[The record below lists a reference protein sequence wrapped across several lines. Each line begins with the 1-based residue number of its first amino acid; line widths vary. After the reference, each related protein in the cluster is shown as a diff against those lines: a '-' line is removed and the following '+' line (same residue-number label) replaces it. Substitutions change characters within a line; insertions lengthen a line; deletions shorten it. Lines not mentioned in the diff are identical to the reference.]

1 MSDFTK
7 LQKDKILNYLYKN
20 FKKIDFDNI
29 DQDIFLKKIGDL
41 VFFDKK
47 ELLLKIGSLFF
58 EDLDK
63 RFLTEIKSKINTITK
78 TNEKISFLL
87 NKRFQVEKKN
97 KDLIKKIFIH
107 LIKNNNSNKVLNY
120 IYSVADTMW
129 KHSNDRSVDFN
140 YYTKRLILSSVYLK
154 ILILIFYRENLTDK
168 DHIRGALKAYRKECF
183 EQIGGLRTAMGWDTV
198 DELLCKFY
206 NWKVK
211 TDESLQVKH
220 LKPTGANYN
229 KASRYKQG
237 EAFYSIGYGFW
248 ITAIAS
254 LKLALRKRKPLL
266 FIDYIKGFWKAKSSK
281 KPLLVTQEQ
290 ARFIRNYRWKKMKEK
305 IFRF

>member
-47 ELLLKIGSLFF
+47 ELLLKISSLFF

-63 RFLTEIKSKINTITK
+63 RFLTEIKSKINKITK

-97 KDLIKKIFIH
+97 KDLIKKFFIH
-107 LIKNNNSNKVLNY
+107 LIKDNNSSKVLTY
-120 IYSVADTMW
+120 IYSVSDIMW
-129 KHSNDRSVDFN
+129 KYANDRSVDFN

-154 ILILIFYRENLTDK
+154 ILILSFYKDNLTQK
-168 DHIRGALKAYRKECF
+168 DLNEEISKLLEHVKLISQFKIKIDFLKNLKDF
-183 EQIGGLRTAMGWDTV
+183 
-198 DELLCKFY
+198 FSFF
-206 NWKVK
+206 
-211 TDESLQVKH
+211 SLQK
-220 LKPTGANYN
+220 TG
-229 KASRYKQG
+229 R
-237 EAFYSIGYGFW
+237 GF
-248 ITAIAS
+248 
-254 LKLALRKRKPLL
+254 
-266 FIDYIKGFWKAKSSK
+266 
-281 KPLLVTQEQ
+281 
-290 ARFIRNYRWKKMKEK
+290 
-305 IFRF
+305 

>member
-47 ELLLKIGSLFF
+47 ELLLKISSLFF

-63 RFLTEIKSKINTITK
+63 RFLTEIKSKINKITK

-97 KDLIKKIFIH
+97 KDLIKKFFIH
-107 LIKNNNSNKVLNY
+107 LIKDNNSSKVLTY
-120 IYSVADTMW
+120 IYSVSDIMW
-129 KHSNDRSVDFN
+129 KYANDRSVDFN

-154 ILILIFYRENLTDK
+154 ILILSYYKNNLTQK
-168 DHIRGALKAYRKECF
+168 DLNEEILKSLEH
-183 EQIGGLRTAMGWDTV
+183 
-198 DELLCKFY
+198 
-206 NWKVK
+206 VK
-211 TDESLQVKH
+211 LISQFKIKLDFFKN
-220 LKPTGANYN
+220 LKDFF
-229 KASRYKQG
+229 S
-237 EAFYSIGYGFW
+237 FF
-248 ITAIAS
+248 S
-254 LKLALRKRKPLL
+254 LKKTVR
-266 FIDYIKGFWKAKSSK
+266 GF
-281 KPLLVTQEQ
+281 
-290 ARFIRNYRWKKMKEK
+290 
-305 IFRF
+305 

>member
-1 MSDFTK
+1 MMNFTK
-7 LQKDKILNYLYKN
+7 LVKEKILKYLYKN
-20 FKKIDFDNI
+20 YQNIDFDNI
-29 DQDIFLKKIGDL
+29 DKDIFFKKITGL
-41 VFFDKK
+41 NFLEK
-47 ELLLKIGSLFF
+47 EELILAVSNLFF

-63 RFLTEIKSKINTITK
+63 NFLNETKANINKIKK

-168 DHIRGALKAYRKECF
+168 DIDNEIQKSLDHIKSISQFKIKFDFLKNIKEFFSLFSMQKSGRGF
-183 EQIGGLRTAMGWDTV
+183 
-198 DELLCKFY
+198 
-206 NWKVK
+206 
-211 TDESLQVKH
+211 
-220 LKPTGANYN
+220 
-229 KASRYKQG
+229 
-237 EAFYSIGYGFW
+237 
-248 ITAIAS
+248 
-254 LKLALRKRKPLL
+254 
-266 FIDYIKGFWKAKSSK
+266 
-281 KPLLVTQEQ
+281 
-290 ARFIRNYRWKKMKEK
+290 
-305 IFRF
+305 